1 MPCSKYLLSADA
13 VILRVDTGRW
23 SKVKFPAT
31 EDFYLYLIQ
40 ILIVVVFPNPCCWR
54 RSLCS
59 NLGGIDPEKP
69 SRATLN
75 KLAAGYSLKQ
85 CMGTIQQLGIGL
97 QLIHNKIKL
106 NVQTAWFFSILC
118 VLSILRMKVLN
129 FLLHS
134 TRTP

>member
-13 VILRVDTGRW
+13 VILRVDAGRW

-40 ILIVVVFPNPCCWR
+40 ILIVVIFPNPCCWR

-69 SRATLN
+69 SGATLN

-85 CMGTIQQLGIGL
+85 YMRIIQQLGIGL

-106 NVQTAWFFSILC
+106 NVQTAWFISILG
-118 VLSILRMKVLN
+118 VLSILRMKLLN

-134 TRTP
+134 T